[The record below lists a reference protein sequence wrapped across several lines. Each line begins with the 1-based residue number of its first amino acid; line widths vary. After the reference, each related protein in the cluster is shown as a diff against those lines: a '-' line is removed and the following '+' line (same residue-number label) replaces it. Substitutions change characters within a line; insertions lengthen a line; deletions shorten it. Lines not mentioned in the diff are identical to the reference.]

1 MAVHYRTGVNMKI
14 LDVILKEQADK
25 PIIQGTNWT
34 KTWLDWDEI
43 PDLVV
48 KNNPAA
54 YANVKPLADPAQA
67 AKAKLDAWRR
77 ANPGKFP
84 EEAWTY
90 LGGKG
95 PIPTPSKEMPA
106 RDLRTQ
112 PPDDSG
118 TWIDSGNYWVHTIPP
133 FIFAIKPDNRN
144 PATWGPPG
152 GNTSYVPVEEKIKEF
167 RKENP
172 KITDQEIEAKLRA
185 LAGTGTVGGKMYSN
199 REIATGIEKARTI
212 FAFNKKEKDA
222 KKEAEEEEK
231 KAKEQQDADKQFKEK
246 KTCPIGFQV
255 NGDKDGCERVPNNPP
270 EGEQPPAPVA
280 TTDTPPE
287 PVFDVKSNTLTC
299 KAPWVYDEKTKSCV
313 KQSPAPA
320 PNTDA
325 PPKPVKGADGKFTC
339 ESPWVYDEKT
349 KACIK
354 QAPAPE
360 GKVSMIWPAGNKKL
374 LTDKFGARNGN
385 HRGIDIQLPYGSDV
399 VAPEDG
405 TIFERATQVGL
416 AGLYIKLRSN
426 DGLRVHTFMHL
437 SKTIRIPDDGI
448 AVTQGKR
455 IAQSGG
461 EKRSYA
467 RLDDKGNPLVD
478 KDGKPVIVP
487 EKEDTRAG
495 QSTGAHLHWGLE
507 VNGKYVDP
515 LIYVDKK

>member
-1 MAVHYRTGVNMKI
+1 MKI
-14 LDVILKEQADK
+14 IDVILKEDA

-54 YANVKPLADPAQA
+54 YADVKPLADPAQA
-67 AKAKLDAWRR
+67 AKARLDAWRR

-95 PIPTPSKEMPA
+95 PIPTPSKQMPG

-133 FIFAIKPDNRN
+133 FISAIKPDNRN

-152 GNTSYVPVEEKIKEF
+152 GNTSYIPVEKQIAQF

-199 REIATGIEKARTI
+199 REIAAGIEKARTI

-222 KKEAEEEEK
+222 EEEAKEEEK
-231 KAKEQQDADKQFKEK
+231 KRLADEKKAKKERQEQLNADKQFEK
-246 KTCPIGFQV
+246 DKTCPIGFQV
-255 NGDKDGCERVPNNPP
+255 NADKDGCERVPNKPA
-270 EGEQPPAPVA
+270 EGEKPPAPV
-280 TTDTPPE
+280 TVTPPTNTVDPTK
-287 PVFDVKSNTLTC
+287 PVNGACGAGYKLSAD
-299 KAPWVYDEKTKSCV
+299 KTKCEKDDTV
-313 KQSPAPA
+313 
-320 PNTDA
+320 TT
-325 PPKPVKGADGKFTC
+325 PVGN
-339 ESPWVYDEKT
+339 
-349 KACIK
+349 
-354 QAPAPE
+354 
-360 GKVSMIWPAGNKKL
+360 VSMIWPAGNKKL

-385 HRGIDIQLPYGSDV
+385 HRGIDIRLPYGSDV

-405 TIFERATQVGL
+405 TIFERDTQDGL

-426 DGLRVHTFMHL
+426 DGSRVHTFMHL
-437 SKTIRIPDDGI
+437 SKTIRVPQSV
-448 AVTQGKR
+448 AQGKR

-467 RLDDKGNPLVD
+467 KLDD
-478 KDGKPVIVP
+478 DGKPVIGKDGKPEIVP
-487 EKEDTRAG
+487 EKDDKRAG
-495 QSTGAHLHWGLE
+495 ESTGAHLHWGLE
-507 VNGKYVDP
+507 VDGKYVDP
-515 LIYVDKK
+515 LGYVDKK

>member
-1 MAVHYRTGVNMKI
+1 MKI

-118 TWIDSGNYWVHTIPP
+118 TWIDSGNYWTHTIPP

-144 PATWGPPG
+144 KATWGPPG
-152 GNTSYVPVEEKIKEF
+152 GNTSYVPVEEKIKGF

-199 REIATGIEKARTI
+199 REIATGIEKARTT
-212 FAFNKKEKDA
+212 FAFNKKEK
-222 KKEAEEEEK
+222 EAEEEDKEVEK
-231 KAKEQQDADKQFKEK
+231 KAKEQQDADKQFKK
-246 KTCPIGFQV
+246 NKTCPIGFQV
-255 NGDKDGCERVPNNPP
+255 NDDEDGCKRVPNNPP

-280 TTDTPPE
+280 NTDKPPE
-287 PVFDVKSNTLTC
+287 PVFDVKSNTFTC

-313 KQSPAPA
+313 KQAPAPA
-320 PNTDA
+320 P
-325 PPKPVKGADGKFTC
+325 
-339 ESPWVYDEKT
+339 
-349 KACIK
+349 
-354 QAPAPE
+354 APAPE
-360 GKVSMIWPAGNKKL
+360 GNVSMIWPAGNKKL

-437 SKTIRIPDDGI
+437 SITIKIPESGI

-467 RLDDKGNPLVD
+467 RLDDKGKPLVD